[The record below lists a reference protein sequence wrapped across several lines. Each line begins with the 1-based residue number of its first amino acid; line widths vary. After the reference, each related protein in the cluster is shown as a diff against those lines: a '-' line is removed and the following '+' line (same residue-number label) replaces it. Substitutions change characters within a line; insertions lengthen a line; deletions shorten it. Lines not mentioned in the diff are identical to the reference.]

1 MSISGYSPLAATDP
15 STVHG
20 TLPTTVEAALEEIA
34 DVVFEIAD
42 VADDADTGAPP
53 AVPFLKSRPIVAGG
67 TQGIESLDCVAKD
80 EPMPTSSPHIRAHLM
95 FKVLEQDGSAAPA
108 QLLRMD
114 QGSL

>member
-42 VADDADTGAPP
+42 VADDADTGASP
-53 AVPFLKSRPIVAGG
+53 AVSFLKSRPIVAGG
-67 TQGIESLDCVAKD
+67 PQGVKSLDCVAKD
-80 EPMPTSSPHIRAHLM
+80 EPMPTSAPHIRAHLM
-95 FKVLEQDGSAAPA
+95 FKVLEQDGPTAPA
-108 QLLRMD
+108 QFLRMA
-114 QGSL
+114 QSSL